1 MKYNIP
7 KDKEESIYQAAL
19 TEFAKEGYKK
29 ASTNNIVKNCNVSKG
44 SLFNYFNTKKDLYI
58 YVVNKSLKAIE
69 DEMTKYF
76 INLSDD
82 FFERIDQCQKI
93 KMNAITKFYR
103 EGKIIVDAYELEDED
118 VANQINYAHKYYEK
132 IGEELYL
139 KDIDRSKF
147 KDNID
152 INLVYKTMLYISYG
166 FTDSLVRKYRDSAKL
181 VENIK
186 DLRQELFEIINML
199 KKSFY
204 KGESNEY

>member
-7 KDKEESIYQAAL
+7 KEKEESIYRAAL
-19 TEFAKEGYKK
+19 TEFAREGYKN

-58 YVVNKSLKAIE
+58 YVVNKSLKTIE

-93 KMNAITKFYR
+93 KMNAIIKFYR
-103 EGKIIVDAYELEDED
+103 EGKIIVDAYELEDEE
-118 VANQINYAHKYYEK
+118 VKNEINNAYKYYEK
-132 IGEELYL
+132 MGEDLYL
-139 KDIDRSKF
+139 KNIDRSKF
-147 KDNID
+147 KENID
-152 INLVYKTMLYISYG
+152 VNLVYKTVLYLSYG
-166 FTDSLVRKYRDSAKL
+166 FTDSLIRKCRDSAKL
-181 VENIK
+181 VENMK

-204 KGESNEY
+204 KGEKNEY

>member
-7 KDKEESIYQAAL
+7 KEKEESIYRAAL
-19 TEFAKEGYKK
+19 TEFAREGYKN

-58 YVVNKSLKAIE
+58 YVVNKSLKTIE

-93 KMNAITKFYR
+93 KMNVITKFYR
-103 EGKIIVDAYELEDED
+103 EGKIIVDAYELEDEE
-118 VANQINYAHKYYEK
+118 VKNEINNAYKYYEK
-132 IGEELYL
+132 MGEDLYL
-139 KDIDRSKF
+139 KNIDRSKF
-147 KDNID
+147 KENID
-152 INLVYKTMLYISYG
+152 VNLVYKTVLYLSYG
-166 FTDSLVRKYRDSAKL
+166 FTDSLIRKCRDSAKL
-181 VENIK
+181 VENMK

-204 KGESNEY
+204 KGEKNEY